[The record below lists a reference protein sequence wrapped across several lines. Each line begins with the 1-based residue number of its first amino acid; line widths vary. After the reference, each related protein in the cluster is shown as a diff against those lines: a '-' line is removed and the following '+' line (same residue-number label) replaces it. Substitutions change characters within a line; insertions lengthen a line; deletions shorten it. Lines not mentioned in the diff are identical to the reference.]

1 MGGCETER
9 RNEAWKLR
17 FVDKARTTRSAPK
30 KPRTL
35 VLLASPYNPRNNV
48 ERIDVS

>member
-9 RNEAWKLR
+9 RSEVGKLR
-17 FVDKARTTRSAPK
+17 PVAKARTTRSAPK

-35 VLLASPYNPRNNV
+35 VLLAFPYNPRTT
-48 ERIDVS
+48 